1 MKKFLIKYFSYFIL
15 FISISILIHT
25 TYKSE
30 ILHEGKLSYYSIYY
44 IISFILILF
53 SILTFFLSKKIKE
66 YVIILTFSSL
76 IGVYSFEIYLI
87 NLKKSLNKERIYF
100 KETQK
105 KFDTRS
111 RIEIFEDL
119 KKIDKEITVK
129 ISPKN
134 FIKSKSK
141 IFPLSGV
148 SNSKTIYCNENGYYF
163 IYNSDRYGFNNPD
176 EEWDKKEIEYL
187 LIGDSFAHG
196 ACVNRPDDIA
206 SILRKL
212 TQKSVLNLGYSGNGP
227 LIEFAT
233 LREYFKKNIRKVLW
247 IYYESNDLFELN
259 NEIKNKI
266 LNNYLYDSN
275 FSQKLTNK
283 QDDIDNIT
291 KKKIEEKFFEEKKR
305 IKNQTIVKNNNY
317 FRYFISFFKLERL
330 RIKLIN
336 EKKIKLIHKEEVE
349 VNKFRKILELTKNLT
364 IDNNSKLFFIYLPD
378 YSRYANN
385 VSYKNPNYLKI
396 KKIIQELDIDFIDI
410 HEEVF
415 MNEKNPLELF
425 PFGQKGHFNV
435 IGYNKITNVILNK
448 TGNWI
453 LKNKFF
459 D

>member
-1 MKKFLIKYFSYFIL
+1 MAIQVVIIFFKKLYFIFTYLNLTQKNILKILDIILKNFSKKKNINVKKFAIKYFSYFIL
-15 FISISILIHT
+15 FISIIILIHT

-30 ILHEGKLSYYSIYY
+30 IIHEGKKSYYNIYY

-66 YVIILTFSSL
+66 YLIILTFSSL
-76 IGVYSFEIYLI
+76 IGLYSFEIYLI
-87 NLKKSLNKERIYF
+87 NLEKSPKKERIYF

-187 LIGDSFAHG
+187 LIGDSFTHG

-206 SILRKL
+206 STLRKL

-233 LREYFKKNIRKVLW
+233 LREYLKKNTRKVLW

-266 LNNYLYDSN
+266 LSNYLYDSN
-275 FSQKLTNK
+275 FSQKLTYR
-283 QDDIDNIT
+283 QDDI
-291 KKKIEEKFFEEKKR
+291 K
-305 IKNQTIVKNNNY
+305 
-317 FRYFISFFKLERL
+317 
-330 RIKLIN
+330 
-336 EKKIKLIHKEEVE
+336 
-349 VNKFRKILELTKNLT
+349 
-364 IDNNSKLFFIYLPD
+364 
-378 YSRYANN
+378 
-385 VSYKNPNYLKI
+385 
-396 KKIIQELDIDFIDI
+396 
-410 HEEVF
+410 
-415 MNEKNPLELF
+415 
-425 PFGQKGHFNV
+425 
-435 IGYNKITNVILNK
+435 
-448 TGNWI
+448 
-453 LKNKFF
+453 
-459 D
+459 